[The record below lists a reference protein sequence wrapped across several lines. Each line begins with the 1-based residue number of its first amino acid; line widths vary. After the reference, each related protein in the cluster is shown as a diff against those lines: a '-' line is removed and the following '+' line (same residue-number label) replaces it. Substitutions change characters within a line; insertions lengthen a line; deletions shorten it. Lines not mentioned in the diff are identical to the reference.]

1 MLTPRVAMAPALL
14 AVCLWTGPALAQ
26 AQLGVG
32 LYTPEV
38 PFTGPAQRYEAV
50 RALAKHLSAVTG
62 RPVEGKA
69 FKSAADLRRE
79 IKARR
84 IHFAVLGAVYVASR
98 RGGRVLA
105 TARYRSAAS
114 GRWSIMSKGKK
125 PVTAL
130 RGKVLQVP
138 TMGPLAL
145 GLVQYGLLDGNVD
158 VRRYFKVA
166 RSPDLTSAVAAVRLG
181 QAHAVVAPVDT
192 SGLVPTV
199 RARALPAPAFVVV
212 APRLPQDLVTA
223 ARKGILTYS
232 RPMATLQGW
241 RASGGKEYT
250 ALAGAARRRPRKMA
264 LLPTTPARLR
274 VSDLVDTRSLHGRLP
289 PLDDLFWAP

>member
-1 MLTPRVAMAPALL
+1 MKRIWIAAATLLL
-14 AVCLWTGPALAQ
+14 ACLWAGPAGAQ
-26 AQLGVG
+26 NQLGVG
-32 LYTPEV
+32 LFAPEV
-38 PFTGPAQRYEAV
+38 PFSGPAQRYEAV
-50 RALAKHLSAVTG
+50 RALAKHLAAITG

-98 RGGRVLA
+98 RSGRILA
-105 TARYRSAAS
+105 TARFRKKTSA
-114 GRWSIMSKGKK
+114 RWSIMSKGKQ

-130 RGKVLQVP
+130 RGKTLQIP
-138 TMGPLAL
+138 TLGPLAL

-166 RSPDLTSAVAAVRLG
+166 RSPDLTSAVTAVRLG

-192 SGLVPTV
+192 PGLVPTV

-212 APRLPQDLVTA
+212 APRLPQDLVA
-223 ARKGILTYS
+223 AVRKGILTFS

-241 RASGGKEYT
+241 RASGRKAYS
-250 ALAGAARRRPRKMA
+250 ALAGAARRRPRRMV
-264 LLPTTPARLR
+264 LHPTTPARLR

-289 PLDDLFWAP
+289 PLDDLLWAP